1 MTTRPIDRSNAARG
15 LTPSFRR
22 LLIPAVV
29 AACAAAA
36 SAHAQ
41 DQTDPWTGVYVGAN
55 LGGAWGTSC
64 ATYEAT
70 APGGAATFT
79 GSHCPGGGMFTGGVQ
94 AGYNYNM
101 HNIVLGLE
109 GDLDGATSTSHSY
122 TLTTAGAP
130 GVPAGTYVGASSKT
144 PGLIGTI
151 RVRLGYAFGPAL
163 IYATGGGAFAGGSGG
178 GSIAYIP
185 PLGVAPTATFS
196 GGTTGTRSGWTV
208 GGGVEYKLSSNWS
221 IKAEDLF
228 INFANLTPPG
238 NCVGACSAFSN
249 VTFRSAT
256 NAGNTNLFRVGVNY
270 KF

>member
-1 MTTRPIDRSNAARG
+1 
-15 LTPSFRR
+15 
-22 LLIPAVV
+22 
-29 AACAAAA
+29 
-36 SAHAQ
+36 
-41 DQTDPWTGVYVGAN
+41 
-55 LGGAWGTSC
+55 
-64 ATYEAT
+64 
-70 APGGAATFT
+70 
-79 GSHCPGGGMFTGGVQ
+79 
-94 AGYNYNM
+94 
-101 HNIVLGLE
+101 
-109 GDLDGATSTSHSY
+109 
-122 TLTTAGAP
+122 
-130 GVPAGTYVGASSKT
+130 
-144 PGLIGTI
+144 
-151 RVRLGYAFGPAL
+151 L

-238 NCVGACSAFSN
+238 NCVGACGAFSN